1 MEIYMF
7 ASCIEKKKEKRGK
20 VVGWDT
26 LPLVPLEAIWVRKNT
41 FQATSP
47 LFVLPRRN
55 EKSCHRSAMSIFAR
69 LSNVWPRMGRSRSLP
84 EQRVVL
90 SQCRRLPW
98 SKKVCIRRNN
108 GHKSHNCHNCHKC
121 PELRKEPI
129 EYVFEGTMVTTVTT
143 VTSVPN

>member
-1 MEIYMF
+1 MLYYFISILMGICMF

-41 FQATSP
+41 FLATSP

-98 SKKVCIRRNN
+98 SKKVCIRSQESQLSQESR
-108 GHKSHNCHNCHKC
+108 
-121 PELRKEPI
+121 I
-129 EYVFEGTMVTTVTT
+129 EERAHRVGIENVH
-143 VTSVPN
+143 

>member
-1 MEIYMF
+1 MGICMF

-41 FQATSP
+41 FLATSP

-108 GHKSHNCHNCHKC
+108 GHNCHKSHKS
-121 PELRKEPI
+121 PELRKGPI
-129 EYVFEGTMVTTVTT
+129 EYVFEGTMVTRVTR
-143 VTSVPN
+143 VTRVPN